1 MPSVPRPHYLLFGL
15 IAYVTAIQPMV
26 YLVPFLADRW
36 VAKTV
41 DSGPAGPPA
50 VALAVDLALLA
61 AFALVH
67 SALARPRAKRL
78 VTRWLP
84 EALERSFYSLVAGLQ
99 MIALLAWWRP
109 LPAALWSV
117 GAPWAR
123 AALWGLF
130 GLGWAVVVAGLL
142 SLSNTRLFGLAQAWA
157 AARAR
162 PFEEPGI
169 RVRGVYRWL
178 RHPLYSGTLLSFW
191 ATPEMSVGHAV
202 LAAVFSAYILIGLR
216 FEERDLLARHGA
228 AYRRYRE
235 AVPGLLP
242 WPAPWRRGRA
252 LEVVAAEPLSSNRE

>member
-1 MPSVPRPHYLLFGL
+1 MPAVRRPHYLLFGL
-15 IAYVTAIQPMV
+15 IAYVAAIQPMV

-50 VALAVDLALLA
+50 VALALDLALIA
-61 AFALVH
+61 AFALLH

-78 VTRWLP
+78 VARWLP

-99 MIALLAWWRP
+99 MIALLVWWRP
-109 LPAALWSV
+109 LPSPLWSV

-123 AALWGLF
+123 AVLWGLF
-130 GLGWAVVVAGLL
+130 ALGWATVVAGLL

-157 AARAR
+157 AAHGRS
-162 PFEEPGI
+162 FEEPGV

-178 RHPLYSGTLLSFW
+178 RHPLYAGTLLSLW
-191 ATPEMSVGHAV
+191 ATPGMSLGHAV
-202 LAAVFSAYILIGLR
+202 LAASFSAYILIGMR
-216 FEERDLLARHGA
+216 FEERDLLARHGE
-228 AYRRYRE
+228 AYRRYRA

-252 LEVVAAEPLSSNRE
+252 PAVLGAAPLSSNRE